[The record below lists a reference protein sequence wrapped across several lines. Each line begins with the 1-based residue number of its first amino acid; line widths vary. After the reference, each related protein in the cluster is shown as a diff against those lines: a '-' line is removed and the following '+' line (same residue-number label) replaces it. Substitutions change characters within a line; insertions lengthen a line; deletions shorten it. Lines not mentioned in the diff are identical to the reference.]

1 MPGGGQ
7 KDHIFQRL
15 KAKLTGGKYDGI
27 GYFSFLEKKIS
38 SADGDIIIN
47 NMKKDPDGYPMLET
61 GSTSGEDEFRYQKWI
76 VERYLLKESF
86 TESFTD
92 TTEDVEE
99 EKVDEEEKEELLDEQ
114 AQEIVDEAEE
124 EVKENIDE
132 AVEVVD
138 EVVVNNPVKKTAP
151 DLSDIVDLLPPGMLA
166 AVNQQTGQ
174 NYEKTPKTKKKVES
188 ISNAKILKT
197 MTASLEKIQG
207 QLSSIDNELKKQNEL
222 LGAAVGTTVSN
233 LNQIETTYDAL
244 NDRFDDILNAFQADY
259 EAEKK
264 RIDDEETA
272 AAIDDQRGQ
281 DDMAENYGVE
291 KPGAEKKKGGGLG
304 GLLRNAARLLRF
316 LKGGGLKKLM
326 RRMRNPLKTARAFLR
341 KGRMGITSKLRNI
354 PGGRAISNQ
363 VQRAT
368 RFLRGGAASKTASAA
383 ATQSGA
389 RGGGMLSKLGGLRG
403 LVRSPLGRFAGRG
416 MVGLGSFMGITATME
431 RYQKMNDPEFQKMV
445 AEKKKRGEKL
455 SELEMMSN
463 PFGIATGALSAIPA
477 FGLPVIAGEMLGGA
491 AINYGIDRRKE
502 QKAKMDQFLTELGG
516 GDPNFDATPFIN
528 TPDNPVTIEQGRDN
542 RNIFQKMGDSYNNWV
557 YGTNKM
563 EQGGSGYGS
572 PELHGVEALI
582 EPGFYKDLI
591 NPLGGMILAASSKV
605 LTDAGPLAKAV
616 APTFQQEASKLASV
630 FDVPTSVASTN
641 IGGSVDAAANA
652 INKATGVDSPA
663 AAAAP
668 SVEGMNVAE
677 KEDEE
682 RKGPLG
688 MLGGLFNRLGNLFGG
703 GDDTSGDRGPG
714 AGNYSGESF
723 STTGGAKVTDANISR
738 GFAVRDGLGSG
749 SSATGHT
756 GLDIAGKGFERGTP
770 ISVLPPGEVIDVGLM
785 GDASDPGGPSGN
797 QGGYGNFAVVKLD
810 NGGVIKMSHFDQ
822 VNVSKGQ
829 RVGKQSDGK
838 FPVIGKL
845 GNTGL
850 STGPHLHL
858 DLGTGYNPANAAV
871 SGLEDPMP
879 HIGDLI
885 RGGGNFAGGGAVGL
899 NGEEQI
905 TVGEEGP
912 EIVMKNLVYGTP
924 PVLDH
929 LLAMNDAGT
938 ASELIQTYRS
948 FAPEVLEYDAEAQEL
963 GETII
968 VMTPPTPPEP
978 PLAVKPSNTITRP
991 ARSITPGKAAYHYA
1005 LFA

>member
-1 MPGGGQ
+1 MFTTPPPEGIVKWYRKGVPGGGQ

-174 NYEKTPKTKKKVES
+174 NYEKTPKTKPKVES

-272 AAIDDQRGQ
+272 ESIDDQRGQ

-291 KPGAEKKKGGGLG
+291 KPAENKKGGGFLG
-304 GLLRNAARLLRF
+304 GLLRNALRLVRF
-316 LKGGGLKKLM
+316 FKGGGLKKLL
-326 RRMRNPLKTARAFLR
+326 RRMGNPLRTGKAFLR
-341 KGRMGITSKLRNI
+341 KGRMSITSKLRNI

-363 VQRAT
+363 VQKAT
-368 RFLRGGAASKTASAA
+368 RFLRGGAAQKTAQA
-383 ATQSGA
+383 ATSRGPGILSRLKNIKLKRMG
-389 RGGGMLSKLGGLRG
+389 RGGLLGTAAMIGLDLFGDEISDALGAGAEKLGFGIRTKSDEQLRYEYLSNDYTADKLKDTLMGDTHTGGPADTRPGLKREFERRG
-403 LVRSPLGRFAGRG
+403 LPLPVYDGTKPVRPEDKQQTEEDLEQYGGVPDG
-416 MVGLGSFMGITATME
+416 MQLVPGEDGTMKMVPVQESTPTPEPQME
-431 RYQKMNDPEFQKMV
+431 R
-445 AEKKKRGEKL
+445 
-455 SELEMMSN
+455 
-463 PFGIATGALSAIPA
+463 
-477 FGLPVIAGEMLGGA
+477 GG
-491 AINYGIDRRKE
+491 
-502 QKAKMDQFLTELGG
+502 
-516 GDPNFDATPFIN
+516 
-528 TPDNPVTIEQGRDN
+528 
-542 RNIFQKMGDSYNNWV
+542 MG
-557 YGTNKM
+557 T
-563 EQGGSGYGS
+563 GS
-572 PELHGVEALI
+572 PELHGTEALI
-582 EPGFYKDLI
+582 GPGFYKDLI
-591 NPLGGMILAASSKV
+591 SPLGGMILAASSKV
-605 LTDAGPLAKAV
+605 LSDAGPLAKAV

-641 IGGSVDAAANA
+641 VGGSVDAAANA

-663 AAAAP
+663 AVAAP

-688 MLGGLFNRLGNLFGG
+688 VIGGLFNRLGNLFGG
-703 GDDTSGDRGPG
+703 GDRGPG

-785 GDASDPGGPSGN
+785 GDASDPGGPSGT

-885 RGGGNFAGGGAVGL
+885 RGGGNFADGGVVGL
-899 NGEEQI
+899 KGEERI

-912 EIVMKNLVYGTP
+912 EIVMKNLVYGMP

-938 ASELIQTYRS
+938 PQELIQTYRA
-948 FAPEVLEYDAEAQEL
+948 FAPEVLEYDSEANDLSQ
-963 GETII
+963 TVI
-968 VMTPPTPPEP
+968 VMSPPTPPEP
-978 PLAVKPSNTITRP
+978 PLAVKPTNIMTRP
-991 ARSITPGKAAYHYA
+991 VRSITPGKAAYHYA

>member
-114 AQEIVDEAEE
+114 AQEIVDEAEK

-138 EVVVNNPVKKTAP
+138 EVVVNNPVVVPQFEAKQPEKKTAP

-174 NYEKTPKTKKKVES
+174 NYEKTPKTKPKVES

-272 AAIDDQRGQ
+272 ESIGDQRGQ
-281 DDMAENYGVE
+281 DDMAENFGVE
-291 KPGAEKKKGGGLG
+291 KPEAKKKGGGLR
-304 GLLRNAARLLRF
+304 GLLRNAARLLKF

-326 RRMRNPLKTARAFLR
+326 RRMKNPLKTARALLR
-341 KGRMGITSKLRNI
+341 KRRVGITSNLRKI
-354 PGGRAISNQ
+354 PGGKQISGGI
-363 VQRAT
+363 QRAT
-368 RFLRGGAASKTASAA
+368 QFLRGGAGNKTARAA
-383 ATQSGA
+383 SQAVGRKAAVKAGAKVGSRFIPGVGIAVGGALAAERFSKGDTMGGLLAAGGMIPGPVGWAFLAAELGLIPAAEAIGNHTRMLKKKKQAEMLVQTGNELTPEEQESFMYGEEKSTPEELEAREEYTEKVA
-389 RGGGMLSKLGGLRG
+389 RGEAELITPEIKQYTPSFIEKITPGGQ
-403 LVRSPLGRFAGRG
+403 F
-416 MVGLGSFMGITATME
+416 
-431 RYQKMNDPEFQKMV
+431 
-445 AEKKKRGEKL
+445 
-455 SELEMMSN
+455 
-463 PFGIATGALSAIPA
+463 FGK
-477 FGLPVIAGEMLGGA
+477 F
-491 AINYGIDRRKE
+491 
-502 QKAKMDQFLTELGG
+502 
-516 GDPNFDATPFIN
+516 
-528 TPDNPVTIEQGRDN
+528 
-542 RNIFQKMGDSYNNWV
+542 
-557 YGTNKM
+557 
-563 EQGGSGYGS
+563 EQGGSGYGT
-572 PELHGVEALI
+572 PELHGTEALI

-591 NPLGGMILAASSKV
+591 SPLGGMILAASSRV
-605 LTDAGPLAKAV
+605 LSDVGPLAATV
-616 APTFQQEASKLASV
+616 APSFQQEAAKIATA
-630 FDVPTSVASTN
+630 FDVPKSLASTN
-641 IGGSVDAAANA
+641 VGGSIDAVANSIKKVSKKVGGDNPLFRSETVNLSEKEKKELEEGDKDSGGFLSRMARFFGITPTGPDGKPVTPAPATDAILPTNAGAIQDRPWNTGIKLTNLTTKDGQSFEVASVVANQFKGFVADLEATGYKIKTIGGY
-652 INKATGVDSPA
+652 
-663 AAAAP
+663 
-668 SVEGMNVAE
+668 
-677 KEDEE
+677 
-682 RKGPLG
+682 R
-688 MLGGLFNRLGNLFGG
+688 R
-703 GDDTSGDRGPG
+703 
-714 AGNYSGESF
+714 AG
-723 STTGGAKVTDANISR
+723 T
-738 GFAVRDGLGSG
+738 
-749 SSATGHT
+749 
-756 GLDIAGKGFERGTP
+756 
-770 ISVLPPGEVIDVGLM
+770 
-785 GDASDPGGPSGN
+785 
-797 QGGYGNFAVVKLD
+797 
-810 NGGVIKMSHFDQ
+810 
-822 VNVSKGQ
+822 
-829 RVGKQSDGK
+829 
-838 FPVIGKL
+838 
-845 GNTGL
+845 
-850 STGPHLHL
+850 
-858 DLGTGYNPANAAV
+858 
-871 SGLEDPMP
+871 
-879 HIGDLI
+879 
-885 RGGGNFAGGGAVGL
+885 GGGAGPVDPDYDQNRYSHPYGASIDINPDENPYDSTGNNLVTDMPSNIGEIAAKHGL
-899 NGEEQI
+899 GWGGAWRSVKDAMHFSAMENEGGNRKFSLFDKGGPAYAKGGVAGMSGQEQI

-929 LLAMNDAGT
+929 LLAMNASST
-938 ASELIQTYRS
+938 PSELIQTYRS

-963 GETII
+963 SETII

-978 PLAVKPSNTITRP
+978 PLAVKPTNIITRP
-991 ARSITPGKAAYHYA
+991 VRSITPGKAAYHYA

>member
-99 EKVDEEEKEELLDEQ
+99 EKVDGEEKEELLDEQ

-138 EVVVNNPVKKTAP
+138 EVVVNNPVVVPQFEAKQPEKKTAP

-272 AAIDDQRGQ
+272 ASMDVMDDEE
-281 DDMAENYGVE
+281 DVAETFGVE

-304 GLLRNAARLLRF
+304 GLLRNALRLFRF
-316 LKGGGLKKLM
+316 FKGGGIRKLM
-326 RRMRNPLKTARAFLR
+326 RRLKNPLRTAKAFLR
-341 KGRMGITSKLRNI
+341 KGRMSITSKLRNI

-368 RFLRGGAASKTASAA
+368 RFLRGGAANKTAQTVGKKAV
-383 ATQSGA
+383 QRGVA
-389 RGGGMLSKLGGLRG
+389 RGAARGASRFIPFAGTAIGVGLATERFAKGDIMGGVLGLGGAIPGPIGWAFLAAELG
-403 LVRSPLGRFAGRG
+403 LIPA
-416 MVGLGSFMGITATME
+416 
-431 RYQKMNDPEFQKMV
+431 
-445 AEKKKRGEKL
+445 AEAIGNHTRMLKKKRQAEMLVSVGMDPENLDDEMQEAYRYGEAK
-455 SELEMMSN
+455 STPEELE
-463 PFGIATGALSAIPA
+463 AKRKYTEQVA
-477 FGLPVIAGEMLGGA
+477 AGE
-491 AINYGIDRRKE
+491 IEPETPEIKQYTPS
-502 QKAKMDQFLTELGG
+502 FLEKI
-516 GDPNFDATPFIN
+516 TPGSTFF
-528 TPDNPVTIEQGRDN
+528 GK
-542 RNIFQKMGDSYNNWV
+542 F
-557 YGTNKM
+557 
-563 EQGGSGYGS
+563 EQGGSGYGE
-572 PELHGVEALI
+572 PELHGTEALI
-582 EPGFYKDLI
+582 EPEFYKDLI

-605 LTDAGPLAKAV
+605 LSDAGPLAKAV

-641 IGGSVDAAANA
+641 VGGSVDAAANA

-663 AAAAP
+663 AVAAAP

-723 STTGGAKVTDANISR
+723 STTGGSKVTDANISR
-738 GFAVRDGLGSG
+738 GFGVRDNLGSG

-858 DLGTGYNPANAAV
+858 DLGTGYNPTNAAV

-885 RGGGNFAGGGAVGL
+885 RGGGNFADGGVVGL
-899 NGEEQI
+899 KGEERI

-912 EIVMKNLVYGTP
+912 EIVMKNLVYGMP

-938 ASELIQTYRS
+938 PQELIQTYRA
-948 FAPEVLEYDAEAQEL
+948 FAPEVLEYDSEANDLSQ
-963 GETII
+963 TVI
-968 VMTPPTPPEP
+968 VMSPPTPPEP
-978 PLAVKPSNTITRP
+978 PLAVKPTNTITRP
-991 ARSITPGKAAYHYA
+991 VRSITPGKAAYHYA

>member
-7 KDHIFQRL
+7 KDHIFERL

-166 AVNQQTGQ
+166 AVNQQTGE

-272 AAIDDQRGQ
+272 ASIDDQRGQ

-341 KGRMGITSKLRNI
+341 KGRMGITSKLRKI
-354 PGGRAISNQ
+354 PGGKQISGGI
-363 VQRAT
+363 QRAT
-368 RFLRGGAASKTASAA
+368 QFLRGGAGNKTARA
-383 ATQSGA
+383 ATQAVGRKAAVKTGVKAGSRFIPGVGIAVGGALAAERFSKGDTMGGLLAAGGMIPGPVGWAFLAAELGLIPAAEAIGNHTRMLKKKKQAEMLVQTGNELTPEEQEAFMYGEEKSTPEELEA
-389 RGGGMLSKLGGLRG
+389 RGEYTEK
-403 LVRSPLGRFAGRG
+403 
-416 MVGLGSFMGITATME
+416 
-431 RYQKMNDPEFQKMV
+431 V
-445 AEKKKRGEKL
+445 ARGEA
-455 SELEMMSN
+455 ELITPEIKQYTPSFLEKIT
-463 PFGIATGALSAIPA
+463 PGSAFFGK
-477 FGLPVIAGEMLGGA
+477 F
-491 AINYGIDRRKE
+491 
-502 QKAKMDQFLTELGG
+502 
-516 GDPNFDATPFIN
+516 
-528 TPDNPVTIEQGRDN
+528 
-542 RNIFQKMGDSYNNWV
+542 
-557 YGTNKM
+557 
-563 EQGGSGYGS
+563 EQGGSGYGE
-572 PELHGVEALI
+572 PELHGTEALI
-582 EPGFYKDLI
+582 EPEFYKDLI

-605 LTDAGPLAKAV
+605 LSDAGPLAKAV

-641 IGGSVDAAANA
+641 VGGSVDAAANA
-652 INKATGVDSPA
+652 INKATGADSPA
-663 AAAAP
+663 AVAAAP

-688 MLGGLFNRLGNLFGG
+688 VIGGMFNRLGNLFSG
-703 GDDTSGDRGPG
+703 GDRGPG

-723 STTGGAKVTDANISR
+723 STTGGSKVTDANISR
-738 GFAVRDGLGSG
+738 GFGVRDGLGSG

-885 RGGGNFAGGGAVGL
+885 RGGGNFADGGVVGL
-899 NGEEQI
+899 KGEERI

-912 EIVMKNLVYGTP
+912 EIVMKNLVYGMP

-938 ASELIQTYRS
+938 PQELIQTYRA
-948 FAPEVLEYDAEAQEL
+948 FAPEVLEYDSEANDLSQ
-963 GETII
+963 TVI
-968 VMTPPTPPEP
+968 VMSPPTPPEP
-978 PLAVKPSNTITRP
+978 PLAVKPTNTITRP
-991 ARSITPGKAAYHYA
+991 VRSITPGKAAYHYA